1 MTRRIKIGQ
10 IGIGH
15 NHGEAKMRSVC
26 KLNDLFEVTGY
37 AEEDEKWIAQRG
49 GSEVCRKLR
58 RLSVAELLEQSD
70 AVLVETDV
78 PRLTEYAKLCADAGK
93 HIHMD
98 KPASGSLNDFKE
110 LIDAAREKKLVLQ
123 LGYMYRYNPAVQKA
137 MQLAKR
143 GSLGRILSVDAQM
156 SAFHAKWYKEWLS
169 RFNGGSMYIFGSHL
183 VDIVVSLLGEPDAVA
198 SFFRCTDTDG
208 ISFPDNTLAVLGYG
222 AALARIYVSSVEV
235 NGWGRRQL
243 TVAGDKATVSILPL
257 ENVTAMT
264 YSDLAIATDAY
275 REMKENIA
283 VPDIP
288 QDCRYDVMMRGF
300 YDYITGRTENPY
312 TYEHE
317 YAVQKTLLRIINGDN
332 AH

>member
-1 MTRRIKIGQ
+1 
-10 IGIGH
+10 
-15 NHGEAKMRSVC
+15 
-26 KLNDLFEVTGY
+26 
-37 AEEDEKWIAQRG
+37 
-49 GSEVCRKLR
+49 
-58 RLSVAELLEQSD
+58 
-70 AVLVETDV
+70 
-78 PRLTEYAKLCADAGK
+78 
-93 HIHMD
+93 
-98 KPASGSLNDFKE
+98 
-110 LIDAAREKKLVLQ
+110 
-123 LGYMYRYNPAVQKA
+123 MYRYNPAVQKA
-137 MQLAKR
+137 MQLAKS

-156 SAFHAKWYKEWLS
+156 STFHAKWYKEWLS
-169 RFNGGSMYIFGSHL
+169 RFDGGSMYIFGSHL
-183 VDIVVSLLGEPDAVA
+183 VDIVVSLLGEPDTVA

-243 TVAGDKATVSILPL
+243 TVAGDKATVSILPI

-264 YSDLAIATDAY
+264 YSDLSIATDAY
-275 REMKENIA
+275 RDMKENIA

-288 QDCRYDVMMRGF
+288 QDCRYDAMMRGF

-332 AH
+332 AQ

>member
-1 MTRRIKIGQ
+1 
-10 IGIGH
+10 
-15 NHGEAKMRSVC
+15 
-26 KLNDLFEVTGY
+26 
-37 AEEDEKWIAQRG
+37 
-49 GSEVCRKLR
+49 
-58 RLSVAELLEQSD
+58 
-70 AVLVETDV
+70 
-78 PRLTEYAKLCADAGK
+78 
-93 HIHMD
+93 
-98 KPASGSLNDFKE
+98 
-110 LIDAAREKKLVLQ
+110 
-123 LGYMYRYNPAVQKA
+123 
-137 MQLAKR
+137 
-143 GSLGRILSVDAQM
+143 
-156 SAFHAKWYKEWLS
+156 
-169 RFNGGSMYIFGSHL
+169 MYIFGSHL
-183 VDIVVSLLGEPDAVA
+183 VDIVVSLLGEPDTVA

-243 TVAGDKATVSILPL
+243 TVAGDKAMISILPL

-275 REMKENIA
+275 RDMKENIA

-332 AH
+332 AQ